1 MTREIQPPWKI
12 FYFLTGRLTRD
23 IKQTPCLLKKEQS
36 SSPLRAAGF
45 SNGVKEVGFMY
56 KKILVP
62 LDGSELATKGLA
74 EAEKLA
80 PIFGA
85 EIVLFQVVPFMPI
98 YGSPELV
105 TPLIVDEKQKETAE
119 RYLHTLAEE
128 EKKKGFK
135 VTSMVKTGQ
144 QVAVEIIDFA
154 KESGVDLI
162 VMCTHGRSGITRW
175 VLGSVAHKVL
185 TRAETPIL
193 LLRPKHD

>member
-1 MTREIQPPWKI
+1 
-12 FYFLTGRLTRD
+12 
-23 IKQTPCLLKKEQS
+23 
-36 SSPLRAAGF
+36 
-45 SNGVKEVGFMY
+45 MY

-62 LDGSELATKGLA
+62 LDGSGLAKKGLD

-80 PIFGA
+80 KIFDS
-85 EIVLFQVVPFMPI
+85 EIFLFQVVPFMPI

-105 TPLIVDEKQKETAE
+105 TPLIVDEKQKEAAE
-119 RYLHTLAEE
+119 KYLLNITEE
-128 EKKKGFK
+128 LRKKGFK
-135 VTSMVKTGQ
+135 VSSMVRTGQ

-175 VLGSVAHKVL
+175 VLGSVALKIL

-193 LLRPKHD
+193 LLRSKE